1 MVTYPGF
8 TKSYNN
14 QIKCQ
19 KAVFNIENNFRTFNE
34 YMKKEDHALTAS
46 MEDYLEMIYRL
57 SVNTGF
63 VRIHELSD
71 ALNIQPPS
79 ATKMVQKLNELG
91 LLKYEKYGYIMLNEK
106 GREIG
111 EALLKRHNIIEALLK
126 ILGVSK
132 NTILEETE
140 KVEHTL
146 CEETMICI
154 EKFIDFIKNNPDVA
168 IRYDVSK
175 GNDNVQFPIAED
187 GPQTD

>member
-1 MVTYPGF
+1 
-8 TKSYNN
+8 
-14 QIKCQ
+14 
-19 KAVFNIENNFRTFNE
+19 
-34 YMKKEDHALTAS
+34 MKKEDHSLTAS

-57 SVNTGF
+57 SVNTGV

-71 ALNIQPPS
+71 ALSVQPPS

-111 EALLKRHNIIEALLK
+111 AALLKRHNIIEALLK

-132 NTILEETE
+132 KTILEETE

-146 CEETMICI
+146 CEETIVCI
-154 EKFIDFIKNNPDVA
+154 EKFIDFIKSNPDVA
-168 IRYDVSK
+168 IRYDEFLRS
-175 GNDNVQFPIAED
+175 DTVQFPMLELSSQD
-187 GPQTD
+187 GGDLS

>member
-1 MVTYPGF
+1 
-8 TKSYNN
+8 
-14 QIKCQ
+14 
-19 KAVFNIENNFRTFNE
+19 
-34 YMKKEDHALTAS
+34 MKKEDHALTAS

-71 ALNIQPPS
+71 ALSIQPPS

-111 EALLKRHNIIEALLK
+111 ESLLKRHNIIEALLK

-146 CEETMICI
+146 CEETIICI
-154 EKFIDFIKNNPDVA
+154 EKFIDFIKTNPDVA
-168 IRYDVSK
+168 IRYDVFK
-175 GNDNVQFPIAED
+175 GNDIVQFPITEFD
-187 GPQTD
+187 PQVVEGLD